1 MTSRGCPFFIDTINL
16 EYDVA
21 RIRFDSPYIHDL
33 MAGTNKTIKVTVDL
47 GTNRQEFAKLPPE
60 KSFAVFLKFGN
71 GNGFDQQ
78 NNTLDVWIIQN
89 NKRLENRL
97 FLSAL
102 EILIIILAWGIANIM
117 VLQILFLPLMV
128 CILLHL
134 AGCVPGGGAGNYWTV
149 LLDGNLPVSLTVAFY
164 STITAL
170 VMIPF
175 WMRFHTSKFSHYN
188 DSTLIFGVAISHFKP
203 TLRLQTRK
211 VYNATTYHIRPD
223 FFHWFGSINQ
233 YIYMIRLL
241 TWIALLAVILRQS
254 PPNVTSIAIETGIQ
268 NTSIAIIDKTRLLN
282 SFNTDISALIPVN
295 CASMTPAPLLFIVGI
310 HWLCEKFEKGRNAK
324 SSDIEEIAMK
334 INPGIDNSNGT
345 PIIKYKSNPNN
356 DSPLI
361 LMKNEMSRDRSRFHK
376 IYS

>member
-1 MTSRGCPFFIDTINL
+1 
-16 EYDVA
+16 
-21 RIRFDSPYIHDL
+21 

-60 KSFAVFLKFGN
+60 KSFAVFLNDILWIYRSIDEDIATAAKERKQFKLGAYSSKRNNSENMRIRSLQICKFVVILQN

-78 NNTLDVWIIQN
+78 NNTLDLDGHIM
-89 NKRLENRL
+89 LE
-97 FLSAL
+97 
-102 EILIIILAWGIANIM
+102 LAWGIANIM

-149 LLDGNLPVSLTVAFY
+149 LNDTILDAALIFSTVFILKQL
-164 STITAL
+164 S
-170 VMIPF
+170 
-175 WMRFHTSKFSHYN
+175 RFHTSKFSHYN

-211 VYNATTYHIRPD
+211 FLFLDPD
-223 FFHWFGSINQ
+223 
-233 YIYMIRLL
+233 
-241 TWIALLAVILRQS
+241 
-254 PPNVTSIAIETGIQ
+254 
-268 NTSIAIIDKTRLLN
+268 
-282 SFNTDISALIPVN
+282 TDISALIPVN